1 MFAQRKTETAP
12 ARSRPVGRAMGRFA
26 AVAGAGLIA
35 WTQVAIAA
43 PMPESLS
50 SLVDEVSPAV
60 VTITAEKA
68 ITPAAAESEG
78 GVGPGPGPGMPFPP
92 GSPFEKFFRQFGGPG
107 VEPGVPQG
115 RGGHAVGLGSGFL
128 IGADGYVVTNN
139 HVVEG
144 AEDVHI
150 ALTDGTTL
158 DADVIGTDPKTDLAL
173 LKVESDKAL
182 PYVEFG
188 DSDTL
193 RVGDWVMAVGNPFG
207 LGGTVTAGIVSARGR
222 ALGNSPLDDFI
233 QTDASINKGNSGGP
247 MFDMSGKVVGVNSAI
262 YSPNG
267 GSVGIGFA
275 VPAAVAKPVIAQL
288 KENGHVTRG
297 WLGVQI
303 QPVTPEIAEA
313 LGIDGTKGAL
323 VAGVMDETPAG
334 RSGVKSGDL
343 ITAVNGQPIEQLRDL
358 PRIIAGH
365 KPGDT
370 VKLAIQRDGDGRTVA
385 VELGTMPDEP
395 QVASAA
401 PRGVEDKGGL
411 GLALAPLD
419 KQTRDQLGLDGSV
432 EGALVMDVDPAGPAA
447 ERGVRQGD
455 IITRVGST
463 KVASPKDV
471 VDAVSAAR
479 KEDRKS
485 VLLLVQREGQS
496 IFVPVQLRTA

>member
-1 MFAQRKTETAP
+1 MLALRKTAP
-12 ARSRPVGRAMGRFA
+12 IGRTTGRSVARFA
-26 AVAGAGLIA
+26 AAAGVGLIA
-35 WTQVAIAA
+35 WTQVAVAA

-50 SLVDEVSPAV
+50 GLVDEVSPAV
-60 VTITAEKA
+60 VTITAEK
-68 ITPAAAESEG
+68 TVTLAEAGAGE
-78 GVGPGPGPGMPFPP
+78 GPGMPFPP
-92 GSPFEKFFRQFGGPG
+92 GSPLEKFFRQFGGPG
-107 VEPGVPQG
+107 MGPGVPEG

-139 HVVEG
+139 HVIDG

-158 DADVIGTDPKTDLAL
+158 DAEIVGTDPKTDLAL
-173 LKVESDKAL
+173 LKVTSDKDL

-193 RVGDWVMAVGNPFG
+193 KVGDWVMAVGNPFG

-222 ALGNSPLDDFI
+222 AIGNSPLDDFI

-313 LGIDGTKGAL
+313 MGIDATKGAL
-323 VAGVMDETPAG
+323 VSSVGGDTPAG
-334 RSGVKSGDL
+334 KAGVETGDV
-343 ITAVNGQPIEQLRDL
+343 ITAVNGEKIAQLRDL
-358 PRIIAGH
+358 PRIIAAH
-365 KPGDT
+365 KPGDEVT
-370 VKLAIQRDGDGRTVA
+370 LGILRGGDTQTVA
-385 VELGTMPDEP
+385 VDLGTMPDEP
-395 QVASAA
+395 QVAAA
-401 PRGVEDKGGL
+401 EPGIAGKGEL

-419 KQTRDQLGLDGSV
+419 EALRNQLGLDGSV
-432 EGALVMDVDPAGPAA
+432 KGAVVANVDPTGPAA

-455 IITRVGST
+455 VITRVGST
-463 KVASPKDV
+463 SVESPKDV
-471 VDAVSAAR
+471 IAAVGEA
-479 KEDRKS
+479 KKQDKKS
-485 VLLLVQREGQS
+485 VLLLVQRDSQT
-496 IFVPVQLRTA
+496 IFVPVPLRSA